1 MDSKKKALLA
11 VIGGNSIFGFSFIF
25 SKMALLK
32 TIPSVLIAI
41 RFLIAFFVLNLV
53 VLVGKNI
60 KRKDETGVERPLL
73 DFSLRGKPVRDIVIL
88 SLFQPVLY
96 FICENYGI
104 VYTSSSFA
112 GTIIAVI
119 PVAGV
124 MFDVMLMHSKVSMK
138 QILCAVF
145 SAVGVAITTVGAE
158 GMKSS
163 FIGLLLL
170 LGAVAGGSLFYVYS
184 KKSGEHF
191 SAIERTYVMFLI
203 GSVFY
208 VVLAL
213 VQAHGAYGRLIFEP
227 LADSGFIIS
236 VLYLSVFSSVFAFLL
251 LNYGASGVSVS
262 EGAMFANLST
272 VISIAAG
279 VIFLGE
285 SFNLF
290 QVMGAAVILV
300 SVYIASTGSAGEAS

>member
-60 KRKDETGVERPLL
+60 KRKDETGEERPLL

-208 VVLAL
+208 AVLAL
-213 VQAHGAYGRLIFEP
+213 VQAYGAYGRLIFEP
-227 LADSGFIIS
+227 LADSEFIIS

-290 QVMGAAVILV
+290 QVAGAVVILI